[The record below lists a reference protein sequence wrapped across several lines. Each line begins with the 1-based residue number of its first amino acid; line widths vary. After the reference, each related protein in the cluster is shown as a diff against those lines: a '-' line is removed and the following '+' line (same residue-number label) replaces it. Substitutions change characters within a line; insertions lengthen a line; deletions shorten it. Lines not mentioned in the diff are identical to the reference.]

1 MDRLRGLSI
10 WGECRLDFETMHHE
24 QRNHMTKLMSAPGTK
39 CEYQRAAVM
48 DRFRRFYGGDAD
60 ELGPRRLLRSRRA
73 FESPQARPR
82 GRVDLGVNRTPPFSP
97 KQDCGKA
104 P

>member
-48 DRFRRFYGGDAD
+48 ECFRRVYCGHAD
-60 ELGPRRLLRSRRA
+60 ELGPRRLYGAQQTS
-73 FESPQARPR
+73 ARMW
-82 GRVDLGVNRTPPFSP
+82 
-97 KQDCGKA
+97 
-104 P
+104 